1 MWCTHKG
8 GLVIHRIG
16 GLEINVLN
24 ESRTLEVIHRIGGLE
39 RWSTA
44 EPLLYIVIH
53 RIGGLEI
60 FVLVI
65 AINICSYTPH
75 RWLRN

>member
-39 RWSTA
+39 RFF
-44 EPLLYIVIH
+44 V
-53 RIGGLEI
+53 RIGREI
-60 FVLVI
+60 RL
-65 AINICSYTPH
+65 YTA
-75 RWLRN
+75 